1 MTLVI
6 IGLLMGLA
14 GLVWVAVIDIVLSD
28 RQSSR
33 RCSPK
38 AKTPVKGP
46 SAPESRAA

>member
-14 GLVWVAVIDIVLSD
+14 GLVWAMVMDIALRD

-33 RCSPK
+33 RCSSK
-38 AKTPVKGP
+38 AGMPVKDP